1 MLVMEP
7 LQLKTDQDGAVIAVS
22 AIGEL
27 DIATAGLLDEELRR
41 VHELSPRLLV
51 LDLRGLTFLDST
63 GIRTILAA
71 DARAQEDGAELK
83 IVRGPEQVDRVFR
96 LTGIGDR
103 LDIVDEFS
111 GRS

>member
-1 MLVMEP
+1 MEP
-7 LQLKTDQDGAVIAVS
+7 LQLNTHQEGDMVAVS

-27 DIATAGLLDEELRR
+27 DLATANLLDEELRR

-51 LDLRGLTFLDST
+51 LDLRGLRFLDST

-71 DARAQEDGAELK
+71 DARAQEDGAQLK
-83 IVRGPEQVDRVFR
+83 VVRGPEAVDRIFR

-111 GRS
+111 GRG

>member
-1 MLVMEP
+1 MEP
-7 LQLKTDQDGAVIAVS
+7 LQLKTDQDGDVIAVS
-22 AIGEL
+22 ATGEL
-27 DIATAGLLDEELRR
+27 DIATAGLLDEELLR

-83 IVRGPEQVDRVFR
+83 IVRGPEEVDKVFR

-111 GRS
+111 GRG

>member
-1 MLVMEP
+1 MEP
-7 LQLKTDQDGAVIAVS
+7 LQLKTNRDGDVIAVS

-27 DIATAGLLDEELRR
+27 DIATAGLLDEEL
-41 VHELSPRLLV
+41 VKAHELGPKLVV

-71 DARAQEDGAELK
+71 DARAQEDGAGLR
-83 IVRGPEQVDRVFR
+83 IVRAPEEVDRIFR
-96 LTGIGDR
+96 LTGIGER

-111 GRS
+111 GQ

>member
-1 MLVMEP
+1 MEP
-7 LQLKTDQDGAVIAVS
+7 LQLKTDQDGDVIAVS
-22 AIGEL
+22 ATGEL
-27 DIATAGLLDEELRR
+27 DIATAGLLDEELLR

-71 DARAQEDGAELK
+71 DARAQKDEAELK
-83 IVRGPEQVDRVFR
+83 IVRGPEEVDKVFR

-111 GRS
+111 GRG